1 MNVDDVEALEAAAVR
16 ASEAITDEET
26 RGSLV
31 LWFGVLGSPLAWAG
45 HLVANYSL
53 EEWFAC
59 SESAKTRGEILGL
72 RVDTMSILIN
82 TSMLALAVAS
92 ALAALK
98 CWRTL
103 RQETN
108 PADQAGERGE
118 ESTARARWMA
128 FTGVVEGTFFIGII
142 LLGYLPPLTL
152 GICETTP

>member
-1 MNVDDVEALEAAAVR
+1 ML
-16 ASEAITDEET
+16 
-26 RGSLV
+26 
-31 LWFGVLGSPLAWAG
+31 LGSPLAWAG

-59 SESAKTRGEILGL
+59 SDSAKTRGEILGL

-92 ALAALK
+92 ALAAFK
-98 CWRTL
+98 CWRAL
-103 RQETN
+103 RHDTDLGG
-108 PADQAGERGE
+108 PDGDRSD